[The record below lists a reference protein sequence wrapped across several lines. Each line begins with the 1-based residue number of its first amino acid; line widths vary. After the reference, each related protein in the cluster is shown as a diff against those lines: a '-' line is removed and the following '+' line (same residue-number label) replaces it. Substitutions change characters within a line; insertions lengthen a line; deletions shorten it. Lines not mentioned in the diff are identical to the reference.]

1 MYMLTTLAVAPSAAS
16 PNKATRM
23 IQYEVAKVAIPPMP
37 AALTVAGHDPVISG
51 LPNSNNLTMSGTDS
65 CSSHGPPVPAIGTT
79 TDVGL
84 NGNTATQQAT
94 LARNT
99 VISQIPSNRYG
110 NYTGADNCGASAPD
124 VQNVVNTANSMY
136 STPQGLNAIVQD
148 VQNVATQTF
157 SGDYTGIPNLGT
169 SGSPQVTVVDGN
181 LTLSGATSGTGILLV
196 TGTLTYSG
204 NFSFNGLI
212 LVVGAGVLQASG
224 GGSGNFTGG
233 VVVAQIGDNSGCA
246 TGTNPCYTANPTGAN
261 LLPHL
266 GVPTVGWNGGG
277 TNSLTFNSCNI
288 QLGMNSASFAVIA
301 RREIIY

>member
-65 CSSHGPPVPAIGTT
+65 CSSPGPPVPAIGTT

-169 SGSPQVTVVDGN
+169 NGNPQVTVVDGN

-246 TGTNPCYTANPTGAN
+246 TGTNPCYTRNPTDAN

>member
-1 MYMLTTLAVAPSAAS
+1 
-16 PNKATRM
+16 M

-37 AALTVAGHDPVISG
+37 SALTVAGHDPVISG
-51 LPNSNNLTMSGTDS
+51 LPNSNNLTMNGTDA
-65 CSSHGPPVPAIGTT
+65 CGGPAVPAIGTT
-79 TDVGL
+79 TDVGIGGL
-84 NGNTATQQAT
+84 TPTQEATA
-94 LARNT
+94 ARNA
-99 VISQIPSNRYG
+99 VIGQIPNNRYG
-110 NYTGADNCGASAPD
+110 NYTGADACGGTQPD
-124 VQNVVNTANSMY
+124 VQNVINTANTLY
-136 STPQGLNAIVQD
+136 STPQGLSAIVQD

-169 SGSPQVTVVDGN
+169 AANPEVTVIDGN
-181 LTLSGATSGTGILLV
+181 LTLSGATSGAGILLV
-196 TGTLTYSG
+196 TGTLTYKG
-204 NFSFNGLI
+204 NFTFDGLI

-233 VVVAQIGDNSGCA
+233 VVVANIGDNSGCA
-246 TGTNPCYTANPTGAN
+246 AGTNPCYTKNPTDAN

-277 TNSLTFNSCNI
+277 SNSLQFNSCSI